1 MNDVDKILDKI
12 RENAATLSAYHRKRY
27 ITLKSRLKY
36 YRLPII
42 ILSALNSVCAV
53 SMNAFV
59 NQSYVSLI
67 NMAMSLIVGIIGSIE
82 LFYGITR
89 QMEVELVGS
98 KDFYVLSID
107 IYKYLSL
114 DRIKRET
121 DERIFLT
128 DTWTRYT
135 KLIETSYILKKKVA
149 DLLTELPTSGIPSVA
164 SSDTFTDL
172 SNDDTREFA
181 T

>member
-1 MNDVDKILDKI
+1 
-12 RENAATLSAYHRKRY
+12 
-27 ITLKSRLKY
+27 
-36 YRLPII
+36 
-42 ILSALNSVCAV
+42 
-53 SMNAFV
+53 
-59 NQSYVSLI
+59 
-67 NMAMSLIVGIIGSIE
+67 MAMSLIVGIIGSIE